1 MAFEDDGATG
11 EFRITIEDVEGL
23 GDDAIG
29 VDIVVDMEVEGL
41 SLTVDSYGL
50 LWEHDGVAADLFA
63 FGGLDERTFAPIAV
77 DEAWVRDLAQ
87 TVDGWI
93 TEIVAG

>member
-1 MAFEDDGATG
+1 MGGALYFG
-11 EFRITIEDVEGL
+11 
-23 GDDAIG
+23 
-29 VDIVVDMEVEGL
+29 
-41 SLTVDSYGL
+41 
-50 LWEHDGVAADLFA
+50 FA

-87 TVDGWI
+87 TVDGRI